1 MPLKKIIESIL
12 RKMAPTILRSNI
24 IGSQETMILDPS
36 VELNG
41 AYLFGNI
48 IVGEGSRIA
57 RGVSIR
63 SEAKVTIGRYTSLN
77 GPGMDIRAHI
87 NEVKIGS
94 FCSIARGTT
103 IQEFNHQ
110 YDRLSSYYMH
120 QNIFG
125 ESVSND
131 IESKGSIIIGNDVW
145 IGASSIILS
154 GVKVGNG
161 AVIAANSVVT
171 KDVPDYAIVGG
182 NPAKVLK
189 MRFDDVLIDK
199 LLEIEWW
206 NWNLSKMKRNKELF
220 KKPLTLKK
228 IENIK

>member
-87 NEVKIGS
+87 NEVRIVS
-94 FCSIARGTT
+94 FCYLERVKT
-103 IQEFNHQ
+103 IKEIHHT
-110 YDRLSSYYMH
+110 YDKLSS
-120 QNIFG
+120 
-125 ESVSND
+125 
-131 IESKGSIIIGNDVW
+131 
-145 IGASSIILS
+145 
-154 GVKVGNG
+154 
-161 AVIAANSVVT
+161 
-171 KDVPDYAIVGG
+171 
-182 NPAKVLK
+182 
-189 MRFDDVLIDK
+189 
-199 LLEIEWW
+199 
-206 NWNLSKMKRNKELF
+206 
-220 KKPLTLKK
+220 
-228 IENIK
+228 